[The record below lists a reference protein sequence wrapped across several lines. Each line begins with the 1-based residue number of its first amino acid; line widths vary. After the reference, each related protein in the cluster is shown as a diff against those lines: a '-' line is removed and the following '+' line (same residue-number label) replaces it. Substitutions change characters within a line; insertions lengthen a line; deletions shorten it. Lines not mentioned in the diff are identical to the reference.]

1 MKVISIKLIEVIRLV
16 ELLVLAGEAY
26 QSNEIDQGLA
36 MCSLSEVKAPC

>member
-26 QSNEIDQGLA
+26 ESNGIDQGLA
-36 MCSLSEVKAPC
+36 MYSVSEVKAPC